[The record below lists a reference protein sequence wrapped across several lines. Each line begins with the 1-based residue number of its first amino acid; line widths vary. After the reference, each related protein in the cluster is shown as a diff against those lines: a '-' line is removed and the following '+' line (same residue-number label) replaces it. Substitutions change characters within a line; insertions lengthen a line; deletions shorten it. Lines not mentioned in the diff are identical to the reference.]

1 MVISKLA
8 FDTKDIKHWNE
19 YGFSVIYINFSVTI
33 MFESSVLNGLTRLS
47 IEIGSSKSRTHDD
60 FIDRIN
66 HSYTT
71 VLMIC
76 TLVIMGRQFIG
87 KPIACWTPNEFISAQ
102 VEYAT
107 LVCWVTST
115 YFISSDQPTIPSDLS
130 LRRKDSIHYY
140 QWVPFLLM
148 LQAAMFSIPC
158 IIWRLFNWQP
168 RIHVS

>member
-130 LRRKDSIHYY
+130 LRR
-140 QWVPFLLM
+140 
-148 LQAAMFSIPC
+148 
-158 IIWRLFNWQP
+158 
-168 RIHVS
+168 